1 MGKCTT
7 KNCKV
12 SLNVPLDEAL
22 GITPYQSS
30 SEELIRLGCLLSLV
44 MPYELSSWM
53 LHQCTGMT
61 VSAST
66 LWNWVERYGSKA
78 KSRLDEQL
86 EQYLH
91 GESMPTESLGRC
103 NCRPPVSDRRRWG
116 NGALSPS
123 VQNAQW

>member
-1 MGKCTT
+1 
-7 KNCKV
+7 
-12 SLNVPLDEAL
+12 
-22 GITPYQSS
+22 
-30 SEELIRLGCLLSLV
+30 
-44 MPYELSSWM
+44 MPYELSSM

-66 LWNWVERYGSKA
+66 LWNWVEKYGRKA

>member
-1 MGKCTT
+1 M
-7 KNCKV
+7 
-12 SLNVPLDEAL
+12 PLDEAL

-30 SEELIRLGCLLSLV
+30 SEELIRLGCLLSIV

-53 LHQCTGMT
+53 LHQCTGIT

-66 LWNWVERYGSKA
+66 LWNWVERYGTKA

-86 EQYLH
+86 EQYLQ

-103 NCRPPVSDRRRWG
+103 NSRSPVSYRRRWR
-116 NGALSPS
+116 NGALPPS
-123 VQNAQW
+123 AQNAQGKDPMARS

>member
-1 MGKCTT
+1 M
-7 KNCKV
+7 
-12 SLNVPLDEAL
+12 PLDEAL

-30 SEELIRLGCLLSLV
+30 SEELIRLGCLLSIV

-66 LWNWVERYGSKA
+66 LWNWVEKYGRKA